1 MYIYYEGGKRFFL
14 IIEGGGSCFELED
27 RRFIPSQS
35 RNLAM
40 LARLAPTRRLRHQ
53 IGTFSTFVKWENNVA
68 HSILDPDLPR
78 APYAKRFTETAM
90 EHFPSYGEKL
100 AVVDGI
106 TEESRTFNDLT
117 NDVEAVARSLRSMGI
132 GPGDCVGLY
141 TPNHVDFFAA
151 FHGAIKAGASVTLL
165 NPLYTKYEITNQ
177 LSSSRAKALI
187 AHPSCFEAASQAAQD
202 LPLLTQL
209 IQVGDTAP
217 TGAVALDDLKKWPQ
231 NVVRGSVPATPVDG
245 DALACLPYSS
255 GTTGLP
261 KGTMLTHDNLTVNL
275 HQCDAVDGK
284 FWTPEDVLISP
295 LPFFHIYAFM
305 YSVHL
310 AAYHGNT
317 LITMPRFDMDR
328 FCALVEEYKCTR
340 AHLVPPIVL
349 GLAKTPIVND
359 HDLSSLKVLTC
370 AAAPL
375 GGELEAEAS
384 ARLKVDIKQAW
395 GMSELSPLGTCVPD
409 DALKPASGT
418 VGPPCAATSVK
429 VVDLNTREALPV
441 GEEGELCI
449 SGPQVM
455 KGYLDQPEKT
465 AECMDQDGFFLT
477 GDIAKMDEDGYI
489 YITDRLKELIKYKG
503 FQVAP
508 AELEE
513 IVCLH
518 DQVDDCTVIPVED
531 EDAGEL
537 PRAYVVKK
545 DNSNL
550 TEEQVK
556 DWVAEHVAPHKKL
569 RGGVVFTD
577 SIPKTASGKILRRE
591 VVDLDRSLNAGK

>member
-1 MYIYYEGGKRFFL
+1 M
-14 IIEGGGSCFELED
+14 
-27 RRFIPSQS
+27 
-35 RNLAM
+35 
-40 LARLAPTRRLRHQ
+40 
-53 IGTFSTFVKWENNVA
+53 
-68 HSILDPDLPR
+68 PR
-78 APYAKRFTETAM
+78 APYAQRFTETAM
-90 EHFPSYGEKL
+90 SRFVEYGDKL

-106 TEESRTFNDLT
+106 TEESRTFTDLT
-117 NDVEAVARSLRSMGI
+117 KDVEAVARSFRSMGI
-132 GPGDCVGLY
+132 GPGDVVGLY

-151 FHGAIKAGASVTLL
+151 FHGAVKVGAVVTLL
-165 NPLYTKYEITNQ
+165 NPLYTKHEITTQ
-177 LSSSRAKALI
+177 LQGSKAKALI
-187 AHPSCFEAASQAAQD
+187 AHSSCFEAATLAAKD
-202 LPLLTQL
+202 LPLLEHL
-209 IQVGDTAP
+209 VQVGDTAP
-217 TGAVALDDLKKWPQ
+217 TGAVALDDLKKWPT
-231 NVVRGSVPATPVDG
+231 NLERGTIVPPTPVGG
-245 DALACLPYSS
+245 DDIACLPYSS

-275 HQCDAVDGK
+275 MQCSAVDGK

-305 YSVHL
+305 YSVHQ
-310 AAYHGNT
+310 AAYLGNT
-317 LITMPRFDMDR
+317 LVTMPRFDMDR
-328 FCALVEEYKCTR
+328 FCALVEQYKCTR

-349 GLAKTPIVND
+349 GLAKTPIVD
-359 HDLSSLKVLTC
+359 QHDLSSLKVLTC

-384 ARLKVDIKQAW
+384 ERLDVIIKQAW

-409 DALKPASGT
+409 DAIKPESGT
-418 VGPPCAATSVK
+418 VGPPCAATSAK
-429 VVDLNTREALPV
+429 VIDLESGVALPI

-449 SGPQVM
+449 RGPQCM

-465 AECMDQDGFFLT
+465 AECLDEDGWLMT
-477 GDIAKMDEDGYI
+477 GDIAKMDEDGYV

-513 IVCLH
+513 VVCLH
-518 DQVDDCTVIPVED
+518 DEVEDCTVIPVID

-545 DNSNL
+545 DSSDIQ
-550 TEEQVK
+550 EQALL
-556 DWVAEHVAPHKKL
+556 DWVAERVAPHKKL
-569 RGGVVFTD
+569 RGGIIFTE

-591 VVDLDRSLNAGK
+591 VVDMDRELHGGK